1 MRFSIPEDRPQSHP
15 GRAQLSHAPRGSDS
29 FGKEPGT
36 EGPRFQFVWKGKTG
50 SSQQQ
55 MGGKC
60 SKDPKCCATH
70 VHTSKSLNPH
80 RVLVTNLPPAGLYTE
95 DFARRR
101 KVVRCSEPTISSG
114 GSPTNLT
121 TSGISDWPATS
132 TTTAIAS
139 TEARVTSTQ
148 ICPVYV

>member
-1 MRFSIPEDRPQSHP
+1 PGASLPLLLLLLPQP
-15 GRAQLSHAPRGSDS
+15 L
-29 FGKEPGT
+29 K
-36 EGPRFQFVWKGKTG
+36 GPRFQFVWKGKTG

-95 DFARRR
+95 DFPER
-101 KVVRCSEPTISSG
+101 KPPQKEAAVR
-114 GSPTNLT
+114 
-121 TSGISDWPATS
+121 PALL
-132 TTTAIAS
+132 
-139 TEARVTSTQ
+139 
-148 ICPVYV
+148 